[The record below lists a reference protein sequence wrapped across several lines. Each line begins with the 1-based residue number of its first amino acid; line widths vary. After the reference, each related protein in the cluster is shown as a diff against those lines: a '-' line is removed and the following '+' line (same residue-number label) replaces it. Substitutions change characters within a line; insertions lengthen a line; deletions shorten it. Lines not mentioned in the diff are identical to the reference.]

1 MSVITF
7 PQVKADPFVKAYI
20 AKADESLERMG
31 FTEHGERHCR
41 LTAKTAARVLRELG
55 YTARE
60 TELAAIAGYLHDVGN
75 AVNRMDHAISAALL
89 AHVFLSGMGFTPDEV
104 VEVVAAVGNHD
115 ELSSDPV
122 SPIAAAVVL
131 GDKSDVHR
139 SRVRKPDTIAF
150 DIHDRVN
157 YAVESSEL
165 VVDTQQ
171 KSITLRITIDTKISQ
186 VMEYFEIFLDRMIL
200 CKRAAEVLGCEFHLV
215 VNETRLH

>member
-1 MSVITF
+1 MSPITL
-7 PQVKADPFVKAYI
+7 PQVKADPFVRAYI
-20 AKADESLERMG
+20 AKADRSLGKMG

-41 LTAKTAARVLRELG
+41 LTAKTAARVLQELG

-60 TELAAIAGYLHDVGN
+60 AELAAIAGYLHDVGN
-75 AVNRMDHAISAALL
+75 AVNRMDHAMSGALL
-89 AHVFLSGMGFTPDEV
+89 AHVLLSGLGLPPEEV
-104 VEVVAAVGNHD
+104 AEVVAAVGNHD
-115 ELSSDPV
+115 EASSDPV
-122 SPIAAAVVL
+122 SPIAAAAVL

-165 VVDTQQ
+165 AVDVQQ
-171 KSITLRITIDTKISQ
+171 KSITLRITIDTRISQ

-200 CKRAAEVLGCEFHLV
+200 CKRAAEVLGCVFHLV
-215 VNETRLH
+215 VNETKLH